1 MPKPFPPRESAVP
14 PASTASTALRSRPV
28 LSPYTEDHV
37 LKVCGGTPC
46 KKLAQ
51 AVIGVLDREKR
62 CPVLE
67 YIGAGAGAQAIKA
80 VAIANSTLHGSHRAL
95 AAVPVFCSRAF
106 SDNPDMTAI
115 QLRLFVIE
123 V

>member
-1 MPKPFPPRESAVP
+1 MPKPFPPREST
-14 PASTASTALRSRPV
+14 PAATPSTELRSRPV
-28 LSPYTEDHV
+28 LSPYSEDHV

-67 YIGAGAGAQAIKA
+67 YIGAGAGSQAVKA
-80 VAIANSTLHGSHRAL
+80 IAIANATLHDTKRAL
-95 AAVPVFCSRAF
+95 AAVPIFCSRAF
-106 SDNPDMTAI
+106 TDNPDMTAI
-115 QLRLFVIE
+115 QLRLIVIATPG
-123 V
+123 